1 MKKTNTFGR
10 ITFIA
15 VLAFLLVN
23 VTEAKEPQFSGTWK
37 INQGESQLNEQFS
50 FAPSKMVITQDRNS
64 IHIIRYVSR
73 QGQEFTIEE
82 KFTLDG
88 KECENPGFQ
97 GNVKKSTATWSE
109 DKKSLQIKTKLE
121 SDRGTMDTRQVYS
134 FEGDKLKVVSAF
146 SSPNGDIS
154 ETWILDKE

>member
-73 QGQEFTIEE
+73 QGQEFTVRQ
-82 KFTLDG
+82 D
-88 KECENPGFQ
+88 
-97 GNVKKSTATWSE
+97 
-109 DKKSLQIKTKLE
+109 TKLE
-121 SDRGTMDTRQVYS
+121 DASVD
-134 FEGDKLKVVSAF
+134 
-146 SSPNGDIS
+146 
-154 ETWILDKE
+154 